1 MLSTV
6 PIPRS
11 FHLYSGQTT
20 TSFRSDMRSVEVS
33 ARIIVITAKS
43 KVCKPFAPSSKKKEK
58 LSRRMST
65 KNYIE
70 CKLKIPCVTKVRIKF
85 IAFET

>member
-20 TSFRSDMRSVEVS
+20 TSSRSDMRSVEVS

-43 KVCKPFAPSSKKKEK
+43 KVCKPFAPSKKKEK
-58 LSRRMST
+58 LSRRTNT

-70 CKLKIPCVTKVRIKF
+70 CKLKIPCVIKVRIKF